1 MMEERFI
8 CHLQIVSSNDVN
20 FVCGPVRFAPK
31 RGGSIRGQ
39 RRWQVQPGMGGSFRL
54 ESAASF
60 IWKTHMYY
68 KIYGPYEIPMQ
79 EGRSKKRIDKED
91 IDKFWRSVD
100 AGLGQ
105 ACGVY
110 IFSIKKNSNKNSKEK
125 PWYVGKAQN
134 QSFSSECFTYHK
146 IDQYHAALDESKGTP
161 MMYFLAR
168 MMRDERRMSSPS
180 KAKTGHA
187 EIDYVEQMFITMGYQ
202 KNQSIRNKQGTK
214 KARDLVIEGFYNHK
228 DRRRT
233 AVKKLYG
240 LFVSQ

>member
-1 MMEERFI
+1 
-8 CHLQIVSSNDVN
+8 
-20 FVCGPVRFAPK
+20 
-31 RGGSIRGQ
+31 
-39 RRWQVQPGMGGSFRL
+39 
-54 ESAASF
+54 
-60 IWKTHMYY
+60 MYY

-79 EGRSKKRIDKED
+79 EGEFKKRIDKED
-91 IDKFWRSVD
+91 IDKFWRNVD
-100 AGLGQ
+100 TGLAQ

-110 IFSIKKNSNKNSKEK
+110 IFSIAKNSNGKNSKEK

-134 QSFSSECFTYHK
+134 QSFSRECFTPHK
-146 IDQYHAALDESKGTP
+146 LLQYHAALEKSKGTP

-168 MMRDERRMSSPS
+168 MMKDERRMSSPS

-202 KNQSIRNKQGTK
+202 QNRAIRNKQGTK
-214 KARDLVIEGFYNHK
+214 KARELVIEGFYNHQ